1 MRGLK
6 VNMSTFTRTIPLL
19 ALCLCGLAVAQ
30 GASAETK
37 IAVVNF
43 QQLLQEAPQTKA
55 AMQTLQNEFSTRRR
69 KLLVMQGDLKSK
81 DAQLQKNGPMMADAE
96 RLKAEDALRDEQR
109 DFQAK
114 ASAFQDDVTTQRN
127 EQLGRVQRFLLE
139 QIQAYARTK
148 GYDLVLG
155 DGVFYAKQSFDITPA
170 VLALLMT
177 KPATVPSTPAKK
189 PGGSP

>member
-1 MRGLK
+1 
-6 VNMSTFTRTIPLL
+6 MSTFTRTIPLL
-19 ALCLCGLAVAQ
+19 ALCLCGLAVAR
-30 GASAETK
+30 GANAETK

-55 AMQTLQNEFSTRRR
+55 AMQTLNNEFSPRRR
-69 KLLVMQGDLKSK
+69 KLLEMQSDLKSK
-81 DAQLQKNGPMMADAE
+81 DADLQKNGPMMADAE

-127 EQLGRVQRFLLE
+127 EELGRVQRFLLE

-155 DGVFYAKQSFDITPA
+155 DGVFYAKQSYDITPA

-177 KPATVPSTPAKK
+177 KPANVPNTPAKK